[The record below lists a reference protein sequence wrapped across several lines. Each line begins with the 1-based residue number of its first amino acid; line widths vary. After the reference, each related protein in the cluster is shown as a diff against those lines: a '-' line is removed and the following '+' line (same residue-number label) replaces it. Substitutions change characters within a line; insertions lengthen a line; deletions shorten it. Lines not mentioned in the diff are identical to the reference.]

1 MLTGYYK
8 KKKASDKRL
17 MKCMKVFLKKKK
29 NKCQCAC
36 EQYRNLP
43 EDENKG

>member
-8 KKKASDKRL
+8 KKGFRQKAHE
-17 MKCMKVFLKKKK
+17 MMKVFLKKKK